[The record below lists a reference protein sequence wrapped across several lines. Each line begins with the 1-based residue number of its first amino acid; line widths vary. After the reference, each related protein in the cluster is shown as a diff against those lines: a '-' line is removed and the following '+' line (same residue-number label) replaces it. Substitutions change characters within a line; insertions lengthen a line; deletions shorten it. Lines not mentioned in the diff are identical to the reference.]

1 MGKDGGRAKKKG
13 MWEEWLVIV
22 GNRRGEEGKRW
33 QKTSEM
39 GSGIE
44 VKIKREGSS
53 GRGKICLYF
62 YVSEIRVRKKY
73 QIK

>member
-1 MGKDGGRAKKKG
+1 MKG
-13 MWEEWLVIV
+13 
-22 GNRRGEEGKRW
+22 GNRRGEERKRW
-33 QKTSEM
+33 KERREM
-39 GSGIE
+39 GAGIE
-44 VKIKREGSS
+44 EKNKREGSS